1 MRRILVPVDGSGDA
15 LQAVREAIRLR
26 HPPGPVEIHLLNVQP
41 RIFAGETM
49 IGLPAEKID
58 SYYYERGGQALA
70 PAEALL
76 KEAGMPFASH
86 RVVGPVVQSILDK
99 QRELECDSILMST
112 QGHGRIAGALLGSV
126 SAKVL
131 QLAPVPVMLVKAP
144 GAPDFSGRL
153 SAT

>member
-1 MRRILVPVDGSGDA
+1 MRKVLVPVDGSGDS
-15 LQAVREAIRLR
+15 LQGVREAIRLR
-26 HPPGPVEIHLLNVQP
+26 NSSGSVEIHLLNVQP
-41 RIFAGETM
+41 RVFAEETM
-49 IGLPAEKID
+49 VGLPAEQID
-58 SYYYERGGQALA
+58 SYYYERGGRALA

-76 KEAGMPFASH
+76 KEAGLPFVSH

-99 QRELECDSILMST
+99 QRELDCDSILMST

-131 QLAPVPVMLVKAP
+131 HLAPVPVTLVKAS

>member
-1 MRRILVPVDGSGDA
+1 MRKVLVPVDGSEDS

-26 HPPGPVEIHLLNVQP
+26 NSSGSVEIHLLNVQP
-41 RIFAGETM
+41 RVFAEETM
-49 IGLPAEKID
+49 VGLPAEQID
-58 SYYYERGGQALA
+58 GYYYERGGRALA

-76 KEAGMPFASH
+76 KEAGLPFVSH
-86 RVVGPVVQSILDK
+86 RLVGPVVQSILDK
-99 QRELECDSILMST
+99 QRELDCDSILMST
-112 QGHGRIAGALLGSV
+112 QGHGRIAGALMGSV

-131 QLAPVPVMLVKAP
+131 HLAPVPVTLVKAP

>member
-1 MRRILVPVDGSGDA
+1 MKRVLVPVDGSDDS

-26 HPPGPVEIHLLNVQP
+26 NVPGTTEVHLLNVQP
-41 RIFAGETM
+41 RIFAEETM
-49 IGLPAEKID
+49 IGLPADQID
-58 SYYYERGGQALA
+58 SYYYERGGRALA

-76 KEAGMPFASH
+76 KEAGLPFASH

-99 QRELECDSILMST
+99 QRELDCDSILMST

-131 QLAPVPVMLVKAP
+131 QLAPVPVTLVKAP
-144 GAPDFSGRL
+144 AGPDFTGRL
-153 SAT
+153 GAT